1 MINSMTGFAA
11 RNAEIPGLSW
21 GWELRSVNAKGLD
34 IRLRLPD
41 WIEGLEAAVREQIV
55 KSVGRGS
62 VNLSLRVM
70 RDNSRTTLNLNDA
83 QLVRVINALT
93 KIENDA
99 TDSNLTLTPCTATDI
114 LNQRGVIDSA
124 TVQIDTAPL
133 LAALLADLPAVLD
146 DFMAMR
152 AVEGKALDGIIKG
165 QLEQIKSQTA
175 KAVIAAQDR
184 KVDVAKTLRKNLAL
198 VLDNSEGADAGR
210 VAQELAMLAVKS
222 DVLEELD
229 RLGAHVDGAFDLLTK
244 TGPVGRKLDFLM
256 QEFMREANTLCSKAQ
271 ATDLTRIGLEMKATI
286 DQMREQVQN
295 VE

>member
-1 MINSMTGFAA
+1 MTGFAA
-11 RNAEIPGLSW
+11 RNAEMPGFCW
-21 GWELRSVNAKGLD
+21 GWELRGVNAKGLD

-41 WIEGLEAAVREQIV
+41 WIEGLETGVRAQIA
-55 KSVGRGS
+55 KPIGRGS
-62 VNLSLRVM
+62 IHLSLRV
-70 RDNSRTTLNLNDA
+70 
-83 QLVRVINALT
+83 IGALT
-93 KIENDA
+93 KIEGKA
-99 TDSNLTLTPCTATDI
+99 TDNNLTLTPSTAVDI

-124 TVQIDTAPL
+124 PAQTDTAPL
-133 LAALLADLPAVLD
+133 LAALLADLPALLD

-152 AVEGKALDGIIKG
+152 AGEGKALDGIIKG
-165 QLEQIKSQTA
+165 QLGLIKNQTA
-175 KAVIAAQDR
+175 KALIAADAR
-184 KVDVAKTLRKNLAL
+184 KDDVAKTLRKNLAL

-222 DVLEELD
+222 DVIEEMD
-229 RLGAHVDGAFDLLTK
+229 RLGAHVDAAFDLLAK

>member
-1 MINSMTGFAA
+1 MTGFAA
-11 RNAEIPGLSW
+11 RNAEMPGFSW
-21 GWELRSVNAKGLD
+21 GWELRGVNAKGLD

-41 WIEGLEAAVREQIV
+41 WIEGLETGVRAQIA
-55 KSVGRGS
+55 KPIGRGS
-62 VNLSLRVM
+62 IHLSLRVM
-70 RDNSRTTLNLNDA
+70 RDDTRTALNLNDA
-83 QLVRVINALT
+83 QLLRVIGALT
-93 KIENDA
+93 KIEGKA
-99 TDSNLTLTPCTATDI
+99 TDNNLTLTPSTAVDI

-124 TVQIDTAPL
+124 PAQTDTAPL
-133 LAALLADLPAVLD
+133 LAALLADLPALLD
-146 DFMAMR
+146 DFMTMR
-152 AVEGKALDGIIKG
+152 AGEGKALDGIIKG
-165 QLEQIKSQTA
+165 QLGLIKNQTA
-175 KAVIAAQDR
+175 KAVIAADAR
-184 KVDVAKTLRKNLAL
+184 KDDVAKTLRKNLAL

-222 DVLEELD
+222 DVIEEMD
-229 RLGAHVDGAFDLLTK
+229 RLGAHVDAAFDLLAK

>member
-11 RNAEIPGLSW
+11 RNAEMPGFSW
-21 GWELRSVNAKGLD
+21 GWELRGVNAKGLD

-41 WIEGLEAAVREQIV
+41 WIEGLETGVRAQIA
-55 KSVGRGS
+55 KPIGRGS
-62 VNLSLRVM
+62 IHLSLRV
-70 RDNSRTTLNLNDA
+70 
-83 QLVRVINALT
+83 IGALT
-93 KIENDA
+93 KIEGKA
-99 TDSNLTLTPCTATDI
+99 TDNNLTLTPSTAVDI

-124 TVQIDTAPL
+124 PAQTDTAPL
-133 LAALLADLPAVLD
+133 LAALLADLPALLD

-152 AVEGKALDGIIKG
+152 AGEGKALDGIIKG
-165 QLEQIKSQTA
+165 QLGLIKNQTA
-175 KAVIAAQDR
+175 KAVIAADAR
-184 KVDVAKTLRKNLAL
+184 KDDVAKTLRKKTLRKNLAL

-222 DVLEELD
+222 DVIEEMD
-229 RLGAHVDGAFDLLTK
+229 RLGAHVDAAFDLLAK